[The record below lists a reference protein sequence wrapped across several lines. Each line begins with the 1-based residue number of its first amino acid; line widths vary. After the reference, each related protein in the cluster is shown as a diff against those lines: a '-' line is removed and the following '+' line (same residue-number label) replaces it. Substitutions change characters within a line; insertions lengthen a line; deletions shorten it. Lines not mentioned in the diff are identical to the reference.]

1 MAGSQRGN
9 THPTPSSGSSG
20 IEHQPLIVRDLR
32 QLSGLPQARRLADNQ
47 LGRHLDL
54 AHSRALAGEWGR
66 YYEHHPVVLAGQMQP
81 ALRWLQRRQA
91 RGLDA

>member
-1 MAGSQRGN
+1 MRILVLGKQGQVGWELQR
-9 THPTPSSGSSG
+9 SLA
-20 IEHQPLIVRDLR
+20 PLGDIV
-32 QLSGLPQARRLADNQ
+32 A
-47 LGRHLDL
+47 LGRAD
-54 AHSRALAGEWGR
+54 ATALGEQAGEWGR